1 MVPGM
6 RFELIHPKGTAPS
19 RQRVCQFRH
28 PGTDFGG
35 FGRGDRDRTRDLRCW
50 RPSLYQLSYSPTTN
64 RNHRCDPVDSRGQ
77 TSRGQVSVV
86 GIPLWPNYRSRFSS
100 VWWNHRIGRRR
111 LIAEPVLRRTL
122 LGLSRCTASGSPGF
136 VLVHLMNFRRGE
148 AGGPKLR

>member
-28 PGTDFGG
+28 PGMDFGG

-64 RNHRCDPVDSRGQ
+64 RNHRCDLVDSRGQ
-77 TSRGQVSVV
+77 TPRGQVCVIS
-86 GIPLWPNYRSRFSS
+86 ISLCINCRSQFSS
-100 VWWNHRIGRRR
+100 VWWNHRIVRRP
-111 LIAEPVLRRTL
+111 LIAERVLHRTP
-122 LGLSRCTASGSPGF
+122 LGLSMCTDRESLGF
-136 VLVHLMNFRRGE
+136 V
-148 AGGPKLR
+148 

>member
-1 MVPGM
+1 
-6 RFELIHPKGTAPS
+6 
-19 RQRVCQFRH
+19 
-28 PGTDFGG
+28 
-35 FGRGDRDRTRDLRCW
+35 
-50 RPSLYQLSYSPTTN
+50 
-64 RNHRCDPVDSRGQ
+64 
-77 TSRGQVSVV
+77 VV